1 MSVKAC
7 DRSTSNMEFLKNARD
22 IEINII
28 KCTISKSK
36 KYRFFYQK
44 LIDMSIELLNHIK
57 RGNSIYVENKIDLGI
72 RNQEFK
78 LAMAECQAL
87 LSQIEIMYF
96 LFKDDGISI
105 KLIENIA
112 SMINEEIKLLK
123 GLLKSDKEK
132 YKRIIES
139 N

>member
-1 MSVKAC
+1 
-7 DRSTSNMEFLKNARD
+7 
-22 IEINII
+22 
-28 KCTISKSK
+28 
-36 KYRFFYQK
+36 
-44 LIDMSIELLNHIK
+44 
-57 RGNSIYVENKIDLGI
+57 
-72 RNQEFK
+72 
-78 LAMAECQAL
+78 
-87 LSQIEIMYF
+87 MYF

-112 SMINEEIKLLK
+112 GMINEEIKLLK